1 MKTAQWYFGKLD
13 ASEFHGLLVF
23 DGGRPLS
30 GWQEFTNGS
39 YEIGDV
45 VVHLNDAHEWSR
57 QKIADWVDSTVYA
70 AGKEVEEVTEV
81 KEEEYATV

>member
-45 VVHLNDAHEWSR
+45 VVHLNDC
-57 QKIADWVDSTVYA
+57 
-70 AGKEVEEVTEV
+70 AGSDAELLNWRTC
-81 KEEEYATV
+81 